1 MVFLRRFC
9 SRREREE
16 GDIITTFFF
25 LSSSASAECSEDES
39 SNSLRSE
46 RKKSFEKGGG
56 DYLVEGCRTVFSFLE
71 IKQKGWVGAVD
82 VVGLT
87 YGREYTFCKRKK
99 KTKKKKKGNP
109 SLLSGGLMEARGCL
123 ACFFF

>member
-1 MVFLRRFC
+1 M
-9 SRREREE
+9 RE
-16 GDIITTFFF
+16 
-25 LSSSASAECSEDES
+25 
-39 SNSLRSE
+39 
-46 RKKSFEKGGG
+46 KKSFEKGGG

-71 IKQKGWVGAVD
+71 IKPKGWVGAVD

-87 YGREYTFCKRKK
+87 YGREYTFCKRMK

>member
-1 MVFLRRFC
+1 M
-9 SRREREE
+9 
-16 GDIITTFFF
+16 
-25 LSSSASAECSEDES
+25 
-39 SNSLRSE
+39 RSE

-99 KTKKKKKGNP
+99 KGNP
-109 SLLSGGLMEARGCL
+109 SLLLLLSGGLMEARGCL
-123 ACFFF
+123 ASSVLEVEE